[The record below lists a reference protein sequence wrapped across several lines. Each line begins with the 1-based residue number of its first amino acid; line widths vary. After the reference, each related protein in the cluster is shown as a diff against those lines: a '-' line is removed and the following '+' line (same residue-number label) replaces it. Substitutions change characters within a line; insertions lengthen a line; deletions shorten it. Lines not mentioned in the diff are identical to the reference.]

1 MRRLDVADVER
12 TLATQEIH
20 RSWIAAYYGDRE
32 AERHCDE
39 VFDHIV
45 RVLAPRRD
53 AVVLDAGCGS
63 CAHSIRLAKR
73 GLRVEAI
80 DLSEA
85 ALALARECVRAAGLE
100 ERIST
105 RQGSL
110 TSLPYADATFDYALC
125 WGVLMHV
132 PEVEKAL
139 LELAR
144 VVRPSGFLVLG
155 ENNMRSLDVRL
166 RRAMRRL
173 LRRGGQLT
181 EVTPAGIERWVST
194 PSGELFIRHANVR
207 WLIGTLQD
215 QGFRVAS
222 HRASHFTE
230 CYVRESLRPLRPL
243 IHGLNTFWFRHIRLP
258 HLALAS
264 VLIFEKASAD
274 PAAEQGLGSGG

>member
-1 MRRLDVADVER
+1 MRRLSVADVEK
-12 TLATQEIH
+12 TLASEQIH
-20 RSWIAAYYGDRE
+20 QSWIATYYGDRG
-32 AERHCDE
+32 AERHYDE

-45 RVLAPRRD
+45 RFLAPPHD
-53 AVVLDAGCGS
+53 AVVLDAGCGN
-63 CAHSIRLAKR
+63 CAHAIRLAKR
-73 GLRVEAI
+73 GLRVEAV

-85 ALALARECVRAAGLE
+85 ALGLAQERVRAEGLE

-110 TSLPYADATFDYALC
+110 TSLPYADNTFDYALC

-144 VVRPSGFLVLG
+144 VVKPAGFLVLS

-173 LRRGGQLT
+173 LGKGDQLAT
-181 EVTPAGIERWVST
+181 VAPPGIERWVST
-194 PSGELFIRHANVR
+194 PFGELFVRYANVQ
-207 WLIGTLQD
+207 WMIGTLQV
-215 QGFRVAS
+215 QGFRLAS

-230 CYVRESLRPLRPL
+230 CYVRKPLRPLRPL
-243 IHGLNTFWFRHIRLP
+243 IHGFNTFWFRHIKRP

-264 VLIFEKASAD
+264 VLIFQKAPAD
-274 PAAEQGLGSGG
+274 LPAAEGSESRE